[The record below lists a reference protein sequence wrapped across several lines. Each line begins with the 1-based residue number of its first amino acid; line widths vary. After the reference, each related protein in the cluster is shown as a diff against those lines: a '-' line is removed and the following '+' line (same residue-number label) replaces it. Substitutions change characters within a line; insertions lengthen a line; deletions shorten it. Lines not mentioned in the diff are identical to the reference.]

1 MATNDPQLHM
11 DHTRAASAQSQRM
24 LAMTAAVVGAGLVL
38 GATSARRA
46 RRRRDGK
53 AEARD
58 RRDALVTYLREHLSG
73 SDSALE
79 VVERLRRSHAGTSEG
94 QLFGSLFEEFQRE
107 RDIVRAMLRELGASS
122 FTMKRVAATM
132 LGGGLLAPAAGGE
145 RGELSLFRTLE
156 ALAIGVQGKR
166 LLWRAMQQV
175 EPGFD
180 VVSRARLVELEVLA
194 VRQWDALDQQRRA
207 LVSATFATFATAT
220 GRTSNYARMHH
231 GRRDQANG

>member
-1 MATNDPQLHM
+1 MATNDLQLHT
-11 DHTRAASAQSQRM
+11 DHTRTASAQSQRM

-53 AEARD
+53 AESRD
-58 RRDALVTYLREHLSG
+58 RRDALVSYLREHLSG

-107 RDIVRAMLRELGASS
+107 RDIVRAMLSELGASS
-122 FTMKRVAATM
+122 FTMKRVAAAM
-132 LGGGLLAPAAGGE
+132 LGGGLLAPAAGGQ
-145 RGELSLFRTLE
+145 RGELALFRTLE

-166 LLWRAMQQV
+166 CLWRAMQHV
-175 EPGFD
+175 EPGFNA
-180 VVSRARLVELEVLA
+180 VSRARLVELEVLA
-194 VRQWDALDQQRRA
+194 VRQWDALDQRRRA
-207 LVSATFATFATAT
+207 LVSATFATAT
-220 GRTSNYARMHH
+220 GRTSNARMYH
-231 GRRDQANG
+231 GRPDQANG